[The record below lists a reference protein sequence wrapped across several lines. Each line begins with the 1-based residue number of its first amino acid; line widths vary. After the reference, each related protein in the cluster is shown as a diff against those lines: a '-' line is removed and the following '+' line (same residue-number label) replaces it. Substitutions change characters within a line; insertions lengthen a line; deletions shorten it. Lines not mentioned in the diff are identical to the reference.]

1 MDEIKKVN
9 FSRLILIGIL
19 FVSGFFFN
27 LPDKVVA
34 SDVSNLQ
41 QQQKNVQQELDQNND
56 QLAAKVATVNQTY
69 QQLKS
74 IQQQQSKTS
83 NNLKQAKIQLAVAK
97 KQKKQRVSQEKIR
110 LRDLQ
115 QTEGT
120 QSGLQFLQ
128 QSRSFSQWLG
138 NLVALSRLQSAY
150 NQSLTAVSESIKDL
164 HNSQKK
170 LTLAQASLK
179 QQAGQIATKKAELN
193 DSIQKLQNLVNS
205 NQQKIKLLANQVS
218 WAKNSE
224 KEQQAAAETTSAAVS
239 SSSESSSTTSS
250 SSSSTKVSN
259 SNNSQSTLDS
269 SSDSSSE
276 SNNGKTLTM
285 QATGYSTAEAGASSY
300 SALGI
305 NLQQHPSCVAVDPS
319 VIPLGSVIWV
329 SGYGVSIAGDT
340 GGAIKGNIIDLHFS
354 SVAQATAWGRKN
366 VTVKVLN

>member
-9 FSRLILIGIL
+9 FSRLMLIGIL
-19 FVSGFFFN
+19 FASGFFFN

-269 SSDSSSE
+269 SSE